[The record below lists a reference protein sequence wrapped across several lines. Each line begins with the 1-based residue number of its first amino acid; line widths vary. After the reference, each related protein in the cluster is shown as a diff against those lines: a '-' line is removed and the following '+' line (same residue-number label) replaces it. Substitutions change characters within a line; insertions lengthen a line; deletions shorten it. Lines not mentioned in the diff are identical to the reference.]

1 MPSDQVPP
9 PPSPELF
16 VDGVCAFQTTA
27 ALKSAIAL
35 DLFTHVAKGADAP
48 DTLAAATGA
57 SSRGLRIL
65 CDFLTVAGHLEKF
78 GGRYSLTPS
87 SGVFLD
93 RRSPA
98 YMGSIV
104 DFLAS
109 PEILRMF
116 FDDPAAYVRKG
127 GTVGAGT
134 IGPDDPVWVKFARA
148 MAPFVAPVA
157 QAAGEILSAGNSSL
171 RRLLDIAAGHGLFG
185 LEIALRQPE
194 MRVTAVDWERVLD
207 VAAENYR
214 AMGIGDRLERKPGS
228 AFDVEFGTGYDL
240 VLLTNFLHHF
250 DETTCVGLLRKVHA
264 AIAPGGR
271 VAAVEFVP
279 DESRASPPM
288 PASFSFIMLAT
299 THAGDAYTLRELES
313 MFRAAG
319 FADSQANKLLPSPQ
333 TLVVATKPG

>member
-1 MPSDQVPP
+1 MPSDQIPA

-16 VDGVCAFQTTA
+16 VDGVRAFQTTA

-65 CDFLTVAGHLEKF
+65 CDFLTVAGHLEKSA
-78 GGRYSLTPS
+78 GRYSLTPS

-134 IGPDDPVWVKFARA
+134 IGPDDPVWVTFARA
-148 MAPFVAPVA
+148 MAPFMAPVA
-157 QAAGEILSAGNSSL
+157 RAAGEILSAGNPGM

-185 LEIALRQPE
+185 LEVALRQPE
-194 MRVTAVDWERVLD
+194 IRVTAVDWERVLD

-214 AMGIGDRLERKPGS
+214 AKGIGDRLERKPGS
-228 AFDVEFGTGYDL
+228 AFDVGFATGYDL

-250 DETTCVGLLRKVHA
+250 DEATCIRLLRKVHA
-264 AIAPGGR
+264 ALGPGGR
-271 VAAVEFVP
+271 VATVEFVP
-279 DESRASPPM
+279 DDDRVSPPM
-288 PASFSFIMLAT
+288 AASFSFIMLAT
-299 THAGDAYTLRELES
+299 THGGDAYTLPELDG
-313 MFRAAG
+313 MLRAAG
-319 FADSQANKLLPSPQ
+319 FADSQAHKLLPSPQ
-333 TLVVATKPG
+333 TLVVAAKPG